1 MSDKIGMQ
9 FTNKDGNIIDQKAM
23 LEYIRRGTIIAANSL
38 YPDGAEIKDT
48 DDFLSI
54 VSTMPDK
61 LDVKTYKK
69 LSEAEK
75 IYYRILHNI
84 LRDE

>member
-1 MSDKIGMQ
+1 MQ
-9 FTNKDGNIIDQKAM
+9 FSNRNGEIINQDAM
-23 LEYIRRGTIIAANSL
+23 LEYIRRGTILAANSL

-54 VSTMPDK
+54 ISTMADK

-84 LRDE
+84 MREE